1 MVRFIHSATAPKFLN
16 KRGDFMKDKYVYPAL
31 FSYDEDGISIEFP
44 DLPRCFSCADTDE
57 EALYMAED
65 VLGLWM
71 VELEED
77 NEEIPSPTNLKDIE
91 VEDNQKTVLVSVWMP
106 TVRKAINNKSIKKT
120 LTIPQWLDIMA
131 REKDINFSYVL
142 QEGLKRELNLIN
154 E

>member
-1 MVRFIHSATAPKFLN
+1 
-16 KRGDFMKDKYVYPAL
+16 MKDKYVYPAL

-44 DLPRCFSCADTDE
+44 DLPGCFSCADTDE

-77 NEEIPSPTNLKDIE
+77 NEEIPVPTNLKDIE
-91 VEDNQKTVLVSVWMP
+91 VGDNQKTVLVSVWMP

-131 REKDINFSYVL
+131 REKDINFSYIL
-142 QEGLKRELNLIN
+142 QEGLKKELNLIN